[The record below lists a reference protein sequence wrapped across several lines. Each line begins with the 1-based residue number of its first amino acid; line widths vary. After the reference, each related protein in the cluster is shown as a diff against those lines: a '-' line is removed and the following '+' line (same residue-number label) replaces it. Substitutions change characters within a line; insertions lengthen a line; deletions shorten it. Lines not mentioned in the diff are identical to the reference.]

1 MYEKVFRMFV
11 DRTIAIYLCLLA
23 GYVLSGLFIVNDLIN
38 VFEKQFLLLNNQAPQ
53 YFWSVLLVI
62 PLLFLLQSFRHPG
75 VLFSSSE
82 LQLSRLP
89 YSKRLIWW
97 YLVFEKWLKSLFIYG
112 SFGLLLVWLTP
123 LSREVVIQYI
133 LLFILMNIMMTL
145 PQWKLFQK
153 SFITKVGYTCFY
165 LIMLLAGL
173 VTSSRLLGVM
183 VVLGILAM
191 NMRCARTL
199 FHDVHWNRVTEVG
212 DYVIWKMP
220 FVERAS
226 GISYKRQ
233 NQYSIFQ
240 RVDFLKKPFV
250 YTEEAIHRRLWLIY
264 FGKQIDSVLK
274 FIGSLFLLLIILAF
288 MGNDVPMWF
297 GIAISIYIYSSVI
310 ATFYKEYFQNRL
322 LEVLPW
328 NLQINKKTCLQWTW
342 IGSIPLTIPLIIYI
356 VPHASFWIPFQ
367 IVFIYCT
374 FYFLYD
380 TKIDRMISRLIKQ
393 NHFFQT
399 RDVLGIVF
407 LFMVLLNGLYPFLSL
422 GFVIVLWF
430 IKKGTIVWLPDW

>member
-1 MYEKVFRMFV
+1 
-11 DRTIAIYLCLLA
+11 
-23 GYVLSGLFIVNDLIN
+23 
-38 VFEKQFLLLNNQAPQ
+38 
-53 YFWSVLLVI
+53 
-62 PLLFLLQSFRHPG
+62 
-75 VLFSSSE
+75 
-82 LQLSRLP
+82 
-89 YSKRLIWW
+89 
-97 YLVFEKWLKSLFIYG
+97 
-112 SFGLLLVWLTP
+112 
-123 LSREVVIQYI
+123 
-133 LLFILMNIMMTL
+133 
-145 PQWKLFQK
+145 
-153 SFITKVGYTCFY
+153 
-165 LIMLLAGL
+165 
-173 VTSSRLLGVM
+173 
-183 VVLGILAM
+183 
-191 NMRCARTL
+191 
-199 FHDVHWNRVTEVG
+199 
-212 DYVIWKMP
+212 
-220 FVERAS
+220 

-374 FYFLYD
+374 FHFLYN
-380 TKIDRMISRLIKQ
+380 THIDRIISRLINQ
-393 NHFFQT
+393 NHLYQT
-399 RDVLGIVF
+399 LDVLGIVF
-407 LFMVLLNGLYPFLSL
+407 LFMVLLTGLYHFLSL
-422 GFVIVLWF
+422 VFVIVLWF
-430 IKKGTIVWLPDW
+430 IKKGTIVW